1 MLMMLLF
8 VSVLSACHIFFYVN
22 AIHCNITGNT
32 GVFTIRRETVLAI
45 SPDLV

>member
-8 VSVLSACHIFFYVN
+8 VSVLSAHIFFYVN